1 MTLESH
7 QLDPVL
13 FQREDV
19 ADVAFNRP
27 VKASFLFRKDETEIK
42 WGSIV
47 EKPKI

>member
-13 FQREDV
+13 FQTEDV

-27 VKASFLFRKDETEIK
+27 VEASFLFRKDETEIGR
-42 WGSIV
+42 GSVV

>member
-7 QLDPVL
+7 QRDPVL

-19 ADVAFNRP
+19 ADVAFDRP
-27 VKASFLFRKDETEIK
+27 VIASFLFRKDETEIEV
-42 WGSIV
+42 GSVV